1 MAAALQRATGDGHVI
16 AQTERYLALD
26 IRGLAGAGA
35 ASAGVSKGG
44 APTASTPTTE
54 LVAATLSMT
63 ACKGQPP
70 MSVLDQIGAARPPFG
85 NGSVHVSSAGEL
97 RVSGWAVDH
106 PSRSAAGGV
115 DVAID
120 RTPFPSTYGATR
132 DDVAEY
138 FQRPGYRD
146 SGFTAGIP
154 AGAIAK
160 GEHALT
166 LRVVASDGRCYYQT
180 RPIPVIVE

>member
-1 MAAALQRATGDGHVI
+1 MI
-16 AQTERYLALD
+16 
-26 IRGLAGAGA
+26 
-35 ASAGVSKGG
+35 
-44 APTASTPTTE
+44 
-54 LVAATLSMT
+54 
-63 ACKGQPP
+63 
-70 MSVLDQIGAARPPFG
+70 DQIGAARAPFG
-85 NGSVHVSSAGEL
+85 NGSVRVSSADEL

-106 PSRSAAGGV
+106 PSRAAAGGV
-115 DVAID
+115 DVVID

-138 FQRPGYRD
+138 FQRPAYRD

-180 RPIPVIVE
+180 RAIPVIVE